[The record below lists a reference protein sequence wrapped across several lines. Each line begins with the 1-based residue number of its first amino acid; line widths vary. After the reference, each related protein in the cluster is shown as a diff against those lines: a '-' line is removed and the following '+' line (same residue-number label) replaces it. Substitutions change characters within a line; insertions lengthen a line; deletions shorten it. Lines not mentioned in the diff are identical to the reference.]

1 MLIIEEAAKLC
12 EETLLPLNQ
21 SGDSEGCSFNNG
33 VVTAPKG
40 FKEAYKTFSENGW
53 QGLKVKEE
61 FGGQN
66 LPYIM
71 NMILDEMISS
81 TNMSFGLY
89 PGLTANAIDAIEK
102 SANEDLKNTY
112 LPNLTSGKWT
122 GTMNLTEP
130 QCGTDLG
137 LSKTMATPLDDGS
150 YSITGTKIFITCG
163 EHDLSDNIIHLVLAR
178 TPNAPP
184 GIKGISL
191 FLVPKFLPNDSG
203 DFVERNKVECGSIEK
218 KMGIHASPTC
228 VMHYN
233 EAKGWLVGDINKGMR
248 AMFIMMNGAR
258 LFVGI
263 QGLGL
268 SETAYQSALYY
279 SKERLQGKLSSSN
292 QVADPIIVH
301 PEIRKNLL
309 YIKSINEAVRGLTLL
324 AGNHFDN
331 IENSSD
337 DKEKKLSENF
347 IALMTP
353 IIKSYASDKSVEN
366 TNRAMQIYGGHG
378 FITDHGME
386 QLVRD
391 ARITT
396 IYEGTNG
403 IQALDLIGRKL
414 QTDNGA
420 LFNEFFTMI
429 DNYHVKIS
437 NNQDMKK
444 YIDLFMPSYDSY
456 KSIFEYIKSL
466 NDENEIN
473 SHAVEFLN
481 LSSLIA
487 LGYIWLHYI
496 EISLAKL
503 EKHDESFYKSKIET
517 GADLKYSI
525 TPALTLDLT
534 YNTDFAQV
542 EVDEQQVNLDRF
554 NLFFPEKRP
563 FFLENAGQFSVG
575 SPGEIDLFFS
585 RRIGIDS
592 NKIKSAGEFKLE

>member
-1 MLIIEEAAKLC
+1 M
-12 EETLLPLNQ
+12 
-21 SGDSEGCSFNNG
+21 
-33 VVTAPKG
+33 
-40 FKEAYKTFSENGW
+40 
-53 QGLKVKEE
+53 
-61 FGGQN
+61 
-66 LPYIM
+66 
-71 NMILDEMISS
+71 
-81 TNMSFGLY
+81 
-89 PGLTANAIDAIEK
+89 
-102 SANEDLKNTY
+102 
-112 LPNLTSGKWT
+112 
-122 GTMNLTEP
+122 
-130 QCGTDLG
+130 
-137 LSKTMATPLDDGS
+137 
-150 YSITGTKIFITCG
+150 
-163 EHDLSDNIIHLVLAR
+163 
-178 TPNAPP
+178 
-184 GIKGISL
+184 
-191 FLVPKFLPNDSG
+191 VPKFLPNGSG
-203 DFVERNKVECGSIEK
+203 DFDERNKVECGSIEK

-429 DNYHVKIS
+429 DNYQVKIS
-437 NNQDMKK
+437 NNQNMKK

-481 LSSLIA
+481 LSSLIS

-503 EKHDESFYKSKIET
+503 ENQDESFYKSKIET
-517 GADLKYSI
+517 G
-525 TPALTLDLT
+525 
-534 YNTDFAQV
+534 N
-542 EVDEQQVNLDRF
+542 
-554 NLFFPEKRP
+554 
-563 FFLENAGQFSVG
+563 FFLTKLL
-575 SPGEIDLFFS
+575 GETQLLCQNIRSGGKYYNDYNDKYFETA
-585 RRIGIDS
+585 I
-592 NKIKSAGEFKLE
+592 

>member
-1 MLIIEEAAKLC
+1 MQIYKTPLKEFKFLIEDFLKLDESEVLRKQELETSDLMLILEEAAKLC

-21 SGDSEGCSFNNG
+21 SGDSEGCKFENG
-33 VVTAPKG
+33 KVTAPSG
-40 FKEAYKTFSENGW
+40 FKNAYKIFAENGW

-61 FGGQN
+61 FGGQS

-71 NMILDEMISS
+71 NMLLDEMISS

-102 SANEDLKNTY
+102 SGSDDLKNIY
-112 LPNLTSGKWT
+112 LPNLASGKWT

-137 LSKTMATPLDDGS
+137 LSKTMATPNKDGS
-150 YSITGTKIFITCG
+150 FSLTGTKIFITCG
-163 EHDLSDNIIHLVLAR
+163 EHDLSENIIHLVLAR
-178 TPNAPP
+178 TPDAPS

-191 FLVPKFLPNDSG
+191 FLVPKFLPNEKDVYDVTNG
-203 DFVERNKVECGSIEK
+203 VECGSIEK

-233 EAKGWLVGDINKGMR
+233 EAKGWLVGSINKGMK

-268 SETAYQSALYY
+268 SETAFQSSLYY
-279 SKERLQGKLSSSN
+279 SKERLQGKLSTSN
-292 QVADPIIVH
+292 NIADPILVH

-324 AGNHFDN
+324 TGNCFDL
-331 IENSSD
+331 IENSKD
-337 DKEKKLSENF
+337 KKEKNTAENF

-414 QTDNGA
+414 NIDNGL
-420 LFNEFFTMI
+420 LFKEFIDLI
-429 DNYHVKIS
+429 DNYINKIKK
-437 NNQDMKK
+437 NDDMTK
-444 YIDLFMPSYDSY
+444 YLNLYLPSYKKFKEVLNFI
-456 KSIFEYIKSL
+456 KSIK
-466 NDENEIN
+466 DEKEIN

-481 LSSLIA
+481 LSSLIS
-487 LGYIWLHYI
+487 LGYVWLKFI
-496 EISLAKL
+496 EISLDKL
-503 EKHDESFYKSKIET
+503 NNSKDDFYKSKIET
-517 GADLKYSI
+517 G
-525 TPALTLDLT
+525 
-534 YNTDFAQV
+534 N
-542 EVDEQQVNLDRF
+542 
-554 NLFFPEKRP
+554 
-563 FFLENAGQFSVG
+563 FFLTKLLT
-575 SPGEIDLFFS
+575 EIQMLSDNIESGGKYYNDYKDHYFETA
-585 RRIGIDS
+585 I
-592 NKIKSAGEFKLE
+592 